1 MVKLTPDLIQQS
13 MQYINPVRDRELD
26 LRGNIG
32 VDSILYNSVQLR
44 HNRRN
49 CWLRF
54 GYDNINHIDSHA
66 PRTNSNSAFNLNRR
80 IHTFVEFNS
89 NIVTSYTCC

>member
-32 VDSILYNSVQLR
+32 VDSILYN
-44 HNRRN
+44 
-49 CWLRF
+49 
-54 GYDNINHIDSHA
+54 
-66 PRTNSNSAFNLNRR
+66 NSMMN
-80 IHTFVEFNS
+80 
-89 NIVTSYTCC
+89 